1 MTEEYEV
8 RRTFEKNVPV
18 SAPVGAFLL
27 FVSHPLPLCYTIQ
40 PKYANAQKDDDD
52 RYAGDVVCEPN
63 RTIVPWK
70 VLDIM
75 GSGSVGG
82 LM

>member
-1 MTEEYEV
+1 M
-8 RRTFEKNVPV
+8 RRTFEQIVRV